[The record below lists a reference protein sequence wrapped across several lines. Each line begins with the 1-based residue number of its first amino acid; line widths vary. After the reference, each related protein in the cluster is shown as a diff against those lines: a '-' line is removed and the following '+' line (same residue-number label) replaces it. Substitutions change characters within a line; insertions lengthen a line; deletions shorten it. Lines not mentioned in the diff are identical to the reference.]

1 MAKKLRKPAVRKK
14 APIKKR
20 ANPALLKQRAEELAK
35 RLENKRMPETILLPP
50 EELVDAYD
58 ELANDAENVMGEMS
72 RYEEERDDFF
82 ERAEMVWLE
91 LHPGTDPSLED
102 LDKWLGEKGAW
113 MNL

>member
-1 MAKKLRKPAVRKK
+1 MPKRTQKSMTKTVVRKAARKKKAVRTRKPSE
-14 APIKKR
+14 
-20 ANPALLKQRAEELAK
+20 PAS
-35 RLENKRMPETILLPP
+35 KRMPETILLPP